1 MVKRSMGKERFAKR
15 EARISLGFA
24 VLAGAA
30 IVWLYAAAPALPHLS
45 GILFLLASVLVL
57 WCGCVYFWYH
67 AGKDDDP
74 SKRFWFTDD
83 LTKQFWFMQVMMV
96 ILLGDDLAAAIRA
109 DSLPLAGLVLGC
121 YLLLCLVN
129 GVGWRKYRK
138 MLERE
143 AA

>member
-1 MVKRSMGKERFAKR
+1 MVKRSMEKERFAKR

-45 GILFLLASVLVL
+45 EILFLLASVLVL
-57 WCGCVYFWYH
+57 WFGCVYFWHH